1 MADGCGG
8 ARTRSNWAAIA
19 SAVYIVLAPFGGVN
33 AQAPETA
40 VQVVPDQRGELLI
53 GSDDRWRLLSACDAG
68 LSETVPKDRQLCEE
82 LAATALHAGLRSFE
96 LAAERTSQLAEH
108 QSGTE
113 AHLRQVLSEQAF
125 HSRVLFWMVIA
136 IVTLGIAA
144 ASAHFIRALRGHEEG
159 SLDIMI
165 AREGVRV
172 KLSMVGVILMVASM
186 LFFTVYVYIVFP
198 ITAI

>member
-1 MADGCGG
+1 MAHGYDG
-8 ARTRSNWAAIA
+8 ARTRSNWVAMALT
-19 SAVYIVLAPFGGVN
+19 VYIVVIPFGGVN

-40 VQVVPDQRGELLI
+40 VEVTADQREELLI
-53 GSDDRWRLLSACDAG
+53 GSDDRWRLLSACDGGVSKAV
-68 LSETVPKDRQLCEE
+68 LKDRQLCEE
-82 LAATALHAGLRSFE
+82 LAAAALHAGLQSFE
-96 LAAERTSQLAEH
+96 LAAERTLQLAEY
-108 QSGTE
+108 QRGTE

-125 HSRVLFWMVIA
+125 HSRVLFWMIVA

-172 KLSMVGVILMVASM
+172 KLSMIGVILMISSM